1 MTKKEYLDKFEAMRK
16 TSLFPILPA
25 LAIGGKWLLGAL
37 ATGAVA
43 SGLGQAGR

>member
-16 TSLFPILPA
+16 TALFPILPA
-25 LAIGGKWLLGAL
+25 LAVGGKWLLGAL